1 MLIGKSASPDLQ
13 ADINEIIAQ
22 DPNIEH
28 VFNVITF
35 QMGPQVMLAA
45 KVKLQDDLKVSEG
58 VERINRLERELKQK
72 HSEIGWCFIEPD
84 LYD

>member
-1 MLIGKSASPDLQ
+1 
-13 ADINEIIAQ
+13 
-22 DPNIEH
+22 
-28 VFNVITF
+28 
-35 QMGPQVMLAA
+35 MLAA

-58 VERINRLERELKQK
+58 VEHINRLERELKQK